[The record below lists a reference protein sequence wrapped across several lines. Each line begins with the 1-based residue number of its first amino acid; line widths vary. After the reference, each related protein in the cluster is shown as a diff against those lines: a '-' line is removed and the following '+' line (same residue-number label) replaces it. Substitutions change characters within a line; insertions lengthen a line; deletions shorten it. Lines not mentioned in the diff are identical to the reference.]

1 MASEFDPVCG
11 RPPCFE
17 QRQDRYKSISRVDV
31 ALRDMDS
38 GRSGDGLVVGLD
50 GLGSLFQPL

>member
-38 GRSGDGLVVGLD
+38 GHGGHGLLAG
-50 GLGSLFQPL
+50 